1 MENKFYTSTNW
12 APWLGL
18 GFLLSMLI
26 FGTVSSVWLM
36 CVLVILSF
44 LPALIVRLTLKGYF
58 VVDNFQVKYC
68 YDRKN
73 GRGTSFS
80 IPMSDIQEVKRVGK
94 STLIQYD
101 RGKTLHTRVHESE
114 AFVNLLLKYNPRI
127 NLLK

>member
-18 GFLLSMLI
+18 GFLLSFI
-26 FGTVSSVWLM
+26 FFGTIGDAWLM
-36 CVLVILSF
+36 ILLAILSF
-44 LPALIVRLTLKGYF
+44 LPALIVRLTLRGYF
-58 VVDNFQVKYC
+58 LVDNFQVKYC

-80 IPMSDIQEVKRVGK
+80 MPISDIHEVKRVGK
-94 STLIQYD
+94 SILIHHD
-101 RGKTLHTRVHESE
+101 GGKKLHTRVHQSE